1 MRELIDEAHDVALE
15 ILTVNREKL
24 DALAT
29 RLLEIETM
37 DREDVEAFFADV
49 ERREPRAHEERSV
62 GLAVSRQAK
71 RESDPGPSTPG
82 TLRPKLGGPGLSPA

>member
-1 MRELIDEAHDVALE
+1 VALD
-15 ILTVNREKL
+15 ILTTNREKL
-24 DALAT
+24 DALAA
-29 RLLEIETM
+29 RLLQIETM

-62 GLAVSRQAK
+62 GLGVSRQTK
-71 RESDPGPSTPG
+71 REPDGEPSTPG